1 MSNAHLAYLKMP
13 SLDYD
18 MQTDSG
24 ERGWTGTWF
33 QHTEEESMTAKDTP
47 LLKQHITE
55 TSCFFSLSVPKG
67 LTRIYSLKL
76 EGVKQAQKDG
86 WEQEA
91 DKLTGLI
98 EKDQSMIAASLSRR
112 VFIRVWCVCP
122 LTPFLGL
129 GQATDDRIWQ
139 HVARAARR
147 AAQPR
152 EYAAHAGGA
161 VLCARGAGLL
171 GGDVGELG
179 EAR

>member
-47 LLKQHITE
+47 FLKQHITE

-76 EGVKQAQKDG
+76 EGVLKPRPYDFTFKF
-86 WEQEA
+86 
-91 DKLTGLI
+91 GLI
-98 EKDQSMIAASLSRR
+98 SAGRAKVRM
-112 VFIRVWCVCP
+112 RVW
-122 LTPFLGL
+122 
-129 GQATDDRIWQ
+129 
-139 HVARAARR
+139 
-147 AAQPR
+147 
-152 EYAAHAGGA
+152 
-161 VLCARGAGLL
+161 
-171 GGDVGELG
+171 
-179 EAR
+179 